1 MAAFTSLI
9 FISFLF
15 LLHFSPASGSHRN
28 NHGNGSVIGALI
40 DRSSREGKEA
50 AVAMEIAMADINIQF
65 GYTSQG
71 LVLHVKNT
79 RSSPLQTAL
88 QGRDLMNKHQGS
100 MKAILGCSNRWEE
113 VSMLTEISSE
123 AKSPLVSLADSAPEW
138 AMEKWPFLV
147 QASPTQSSQ
156 MKALAA
162 IIQSYQWR
170 QVTVLYEDMASASNG
185 ALTGL
190 SDALKQA
197 NVINSFLALPPMDSS
212 PFLEAQLQRL
222 KTEQRRVFVVH
233 ASVPVAKGLFQIA
246 KKMKMMEKG
255 YVWIVTDLIA
265 NHLDSLDT
273 STISS
278 MQGVL
283 GIKNHFPEK
292 GHLFRNFHSKFRA
305 RFINK
310 HPEEHNYEPGY
321 FAVQA
326 YDATMLVAS
335 SLRKNSSLKGNS
347 LLETISAAN
356 FHGLSGEIRFK
367 ERKLASDHTFQ
378 IVNVI
383 GKSYRELGLWSE
395 KSGFNNSSSKVKL
408 GQVIWPG
415 GTWHTP
421 KGWAPITPTNK
432 PLRVGV
438 PNLGPSFK
446 EFVNVVH
453 DQQTN
458 QTTYTGFVIDVFK
471 EMMGRLPYLTYEFH
485 SYNGTY
491 DELIFDAVA
500 GDVAIV
506 EKRLDDA
513 AFTHPYSEQGVV
525 MIVPVQAKLCNEP
538 WLFIKPFTKTM
549 WVLILAINIYNGFAI
564 WLFERNHC
572 TELTG
577 SVVNQVGVLLWLTV
591 TNAEKLRSNLSRMV
605 MLVWLIVALILAQ
618 IYTASLTS
626 MLTVQRLVPTI
637 GNAEGLKKNN
647 AVVGTY
653 RGSFVETYLEQHVGI
668 PSKNI
673 KPYGSEEEF
682 VQAFEAK
689 QISAAFLEAPYA
701 KVFLAKYCNSFV
713 KAGPTYEVGGF
724 GFVFPKGSSIL
735 EEVNKALLNMTE
747 SGKLGDLEKELI
759 GADECVDVEK
769 KDETSLGPKSFSV
782 LFGLTGAISTI
793 SLTVFVVAGNYKET
807 VVDLFRQ
814 WSLDMRTRRIGNEEI
829 PGNNRIPPLEMES
842 QSPQV

>member
-1 MAAFTSLI
+1 
-9 FISFLF
+9 
-15 LLHFSPASGSHRN
+15 
-28 NHGNGSVIGALI
+28 
-40 DRSSREGKEA
+40 
-50 AVAMEIAMADINIQF
+50 MEIAMADINTQY
-65 GYTSQG
+65 GYTSQT
-71 LVLHVKNT
+71 LLLHVKNT
-79 RSSPLQTAL
+79 RSSPLQAAL
-88 QGRDLMNKHQGS
+88 QGRDLMNTHQGS
-100 MKAILGCSNRWEE
+100 IKAILGCSNRWEE

-123 AKSPLVSLADSAPEW
+123 AKIPLVSLADSAPEW
-138 AMEKWPFLV
+138 AMEKWGFLI

-162 IIQSYQWR
+162 IIQSYQWP

-185 ALTGL
+185 ALTSL

-197 NVINSFLALPPMDSS
+197 NVETNSFLALPPMDSS
-212 PFLEAQLQRL
+212 PFLAAQLQRL

-233 ASVPVAKGLFQIA
+233 ASMPVGSGLFRIA

-292 GHLFRNFHSKFRA
+292 GHLFRNFESKFRA

-347 LLETISAAN
+347 LLETISAAK
-356 FHGLSGEIRFK
+356 FDGLSGEIRFK

-395 KSGFNNSSSKVKL
+395 KSGFNSSSKVKL
-408 GQVIWPG
+408 GQIIWPG

-421 KGWAPITPTNK
+421 KVWPPITPANK

-438 PNLGPSFK
+438 PNLGTNFK

-458 QTTYTGFVIDVFK
+458 QTSYTGFVIDVFK
-471 EMMGRLPYLTYEFH
+471 EMMGRLPSNPSYEFH
-485 SYNGTY
+485 LFNGTY
-491 DELIFDAVA
+491 DDLVKQVPLKNFDAVA
-500 GDVAIV
+500 GDVAIL

-525 MIVPVQAKLCNEP
+525 MIVPVQAQLRNEP

-549 WVLILAINIYNGFAI
+549 WILILAINIYNGFAI

-577 SVVNQVGVLLWLTV
+577 SVVNQVGVLLWLAV
-591 TNAEKLRSNLSRMV
+591 TNAEKLRSKLSRMV
-605 MLVWLIVALILAQ
+605 MLVWLIVALILVQ

-637 GNAEGLKKNN
+637 ANAEGLKKNN
-647 AVVGTY
+647 AVVGTC
-653 RGSFVETYLEQHVGI
+653 RGSFVGSYLQQHVGI

-673 KPYGSEEEF
+673 KGYGSEKEF
-682 VQAFEAK
+682 VQAFEAAE
-689 QISAAFLEAPYA
+689 ISAAFLEAPYA

-735 EEVNKALLNMTE
+735 EGVNKALLNMTE
-747 SGKLGDLEKELI
+747 SGKLGELEKEMI
-759 GADECVDVEK
+759 SEEECLDVEK
-769 KDETSLGPKSFSV
+769 KDETSLGPRSFSV
-782 LFGLTGAISTI
+782 LFGLTGGISTI
-793 SLTVFVVAGNYKET
+793 SLTVFVMAAGNYKAT
-807 VVDLFRQ
+807 VVESFRQ
-814 WSLDMRTRRIGNEEI
+814 WSLAIRTRRIGIGNVEI
-829 PGNNRIPPLEMES
+829 PGNDRIPPLEMES